1 MAAARNLYLAFRLMA
16 KTNEALELSEN
27 LGKI

>member
-16 KTNEALELSEN
+16 MTNEPLELGVGN
-27 LGKI
+27 LV